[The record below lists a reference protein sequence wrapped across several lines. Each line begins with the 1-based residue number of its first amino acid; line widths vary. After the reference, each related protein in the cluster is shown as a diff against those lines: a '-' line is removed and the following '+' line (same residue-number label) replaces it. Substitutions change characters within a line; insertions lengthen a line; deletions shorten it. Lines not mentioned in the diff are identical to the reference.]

1 MEEILADLCGTSP
14 EDPLPVWIHG
24 SVGHCFNQLIL
35 NVVPHVILALVS
47 ACYLGTPRSVPGASH
62 RPGWKCR
69 ITASFMLTVLPI
81 LGIISAAISQQELG
95 TLYLTV
101 MTNGIAMLAWL
112 THSLALLMLYR
123 STYGSSRGPAAMVL
137 LALFPI
143 PALIITLVW
152 CCKNGLAGPYLHAA
166 HIFRLS
172 ILCLQLATLL
182 IYVIGYITPVA
193 SRQDF
198 CSINDLGQHEP
209 LITES
214 GIPVSTWQGVAED
227 GESWL
232 SRFSYTWMNPLMKR
246 GYQCMLNRPQDIYL
260 LPRRLQAARVRD
272 HFYSCWQEKAALSRK
287 EEDAMSSTS
296 PIITR
301 SDGTGYAFPSSK
313 SPCDTQQAVQLL
325 SVLHAAFGLR
335 YYSLGLLKLAGSL
348 LGFSGPLLLNL
359 LVGFME
365 SHQEPLS
372 HGVLYALGL
381 FAGSF
386 LGALLRNQFN
396 YEVNKVMLTVRAA
409 VISAIYRK
417 ALRVSGSS
425 LADFTMGEIVNFMST
440 DTDRLVNFCVSFHE
454 VWSLPVQFAITLF
467 LLYQQVGVAFLGG
480 LALALLLVPVN
491 KVIANRIMENN
502 KEMLKYK
509 DTRVKLMT
517 EFLCGIRVIK
527 FYTWE
532 QHFGARI
539 NACRAKELQKLRAIK
554 YLDAVC
560 VYLWAALPVVVSIVI
575 FITYVLLGHQLTATK
590 VFTAL
595 ALVGMLI
602 FPLNNFPWVLNG
614 VLDAKVSLDRIQRF
628 LELSDQNLQAYYT
641 IDGPTDPS
649 SALEMHQSAFSW
661 SSAKEESTRQHL
673 ARGSLQIFIQDLAVA
688 KGVLV
693 GVVGK
698 VGCGKSSL
706 LAAITGELN
715 RLGGQVYVWDL
726 EQGFGLATQE
736 PWIQFTTVRENI
748 LFGRDYDARL
758 YQEVLEACALSDDLN
773 ILPAG
778 DQTEVGENGVTL
790 SGGQKARIALARA
803 AYQEKEIYLLDDP
816 LAAVDADVA
825 NHLMQKCILGFLKH
839 KTRILCTH
847 RTEFLEN
854 ADTLLLMDN
863 GRIVKIGTPSEILPL
878 VEATPKVNEEN
889 KRRQN
894 KVSSEQGQEEDMEI
908 QTEELGQANCLLQ
921 REEEKKKGAVAFQV
935 YRAYWLAVGSCLALS
950 ILFSLFLMQAS
961 GNVSVWWLSHW
972 ISNLPQTANIS
983 TRPLS
988 ASFPSPQLLL
998 FSLAG
1003 LISRIQVLGTAP
1015 IYPNSTLDVNFY
1027 LTVYGGI
1034 AGANSFFT
1042 LLRAFLFAYG
1052 TIRAATVIHSRLLQR
1067 VMKAIVTFFDVTPTA
1082 RVLNRLSSDLSL
1094 PFILN
1099 IFLANVFG
1107 LLGMLVMIT
1116 YGLPWIG
1123 LILLPLAALYFSIQR
1138 YYRRTSRELKRLYS
1152 LTLSPIYTHFSET
1165 LTGLSTIRAT
1175 RATERFEA
1183 ENQLR
1188 LEQNQRCLFASN
1200 TAMQWLDIRLQ
1211 MIGVAVVTAI
1221 AGIAII
1227 QHQRQLGNPG
1237 LVGLAL
1243 SYALSVTNLLSSLI
1257 SSFTQTETM
1266 MVSVERAE
1274 EYSTDIPIEP
1284 QEQLI
1289 QVAPDWPS
1297 QGLVEFQ
1304 QVVLVY
1310 RPGLPNALDGVTFTI
1325 YPGEK
1330 VGIVGRTGSGK
1341 STIFLALFRMVEL
1354 RGGHILLDN
1363 VDSRLVGLESL
1374 RSKLAIIP
1382 QDPFLFSGTIREN
1395 LDPLGQHTDS
1405 DLYQVL
1411 EQCHLQEVIAQ
1422 MGESNASLVGL
1433 ALSYALSVTN
1443 LLSSLISSFTQT
1455 ETMMVSVERAEEYS
1469 TDIPIEPQEQLIQV
1483 APDWPSQG
1491 LVEFQQVVLVY
1502 RPGLPNALDGVTF
1515 TIYPGE
1521 KVGIVGR
1528 TGSGKSTIFLALFRM
1543 VELRGGH
1550 ILLDNVD
1557 SRLVGLESLRSKLA
1571 IIPQDPFLF
1580 SGTIRENL
1588 DPLGQHTD
1596 SDLYQVLEQCHL
1608 QEVIAQMGGLDC
1620 ELGERGKSLSVGQR
1634 QLMCLAR
1641 ALLTQAKVLCIDEA
1655 TASVDQKTDQLL
1667 QQTIRQR
1674 FTDKTVLTIAH
1685 RLNTILD
1692 SDRVLVMHAGKVA
1705 ELDSPAALS
1714 KREDSLFQRL
1724 LTSGQQ

>member
-1 MEEILADLCGTSP
+1 
-14 EDPLPVWIHG
+14 
-24 SVGHCFNQLIL
+24 
-35 NVVPHVILALVS
+35 
-47 ACYLGTPRSVPGASH
+47 
-62 RPGWKCR
+62 
-69 ITASFMLTVLPI
+69 
-81 LGIISAAISQQELG
+81 
-95 TLYLTV
+95 
-101 MTNGIAMLAWL
+101 
-112 THSLALLMLYR
+112 
-123 STYGSSRGPAAMVL
+123 
-137 LALFPI
+137 
-143 PALIITLVW
+143 
-152 CCKNGLAGPYLHAA
+152 
-166 HIFRLS
+166 
-172 ILCLQLATLL
+172 
-182 IYVIGYITPVA
+182 
-193 SRQDF
+193 
-198 CSINDLGQHEP
+198 
-209 LITES
+209 
-214 GIPVSTWQGVAED
+214 
-227 GESWL
+227 
-232 SRFSYTWMNPLMKR
+232 
-246 GYQCMLNRPQDIYL
+246 MLNRPQDVYL
-260 LPRRLQAARVRD
+260 LPRRLQAARVHD
-272 HFYSCWQEKAALSRK
+272 HFYSCWQEKAALIQK
-287 EEDAMSSTS
+287 EEDTMSSTS
-296 PIITR
+296 PIVTK
-301 SDGTGYAFPSSK
+301 SDGSGDASPSSG
-313 SPCDTQQAVQLL
+313 SRCDAQQAVQLL

-359 LVGFME
+359 LVSFME

-386 LGALLRNQFN
+386 LGALLRNQFS

-425 LADFTMGEIVNFMST
+425 LAGFTMGEIVNFMST

-454 VWSLPVQFAITLF
+454 VWSLPFQFAITLY

-502 KEMLKYK
+502 KEMLKHK

-517 EFLCGIRVIK
+517 EFLCGMRVIK

-532 QHFGARI
+532 QHFSARI
-539 NACRAKELQKLRAIK
+539 NVCRAKELQKLRAIK

-602 FPLNNFPWVLNG
+602 LPLNNFPWVLNG
-614 VLDAKVSLDRIQRF
+614 ILDAKVSLDRIQCF
-628 LELSDQNLQAYYT
+628 LELSDQDLHAYYT
-641 IDGPTDPS
+641 TDGPTDPS
-649 SALEMHQSAFSW
+649 SALEMRHSTFSW
-661 SSAKEESTRQHL
+661 SPAREESTRQHL
-673 ARGSLQIFIQDLAVA
+673 SRGTLQIFIQDLAVA
-688 KGVLV
+688 KGALV

-715 RLGGQVYVWDL
+715 RFGGQVYVSDL
-726 EQGFGLATQE
+726 ERGFGLATQE

-758 YQEVLEACALSDDLN
+758 YHEVLEGCALSDDLN

-803 AYQEKEIYLLDDP
+803 VYQEKEIYLLDDP

-825 NHLMQKCILGFLKH
+825 NHLMQKCILGVLKH

-847 RTEFLEN
+847 RTEFLEK

-863 GRIVKIGTPSEILPL
+863 GRIVKTGTPSEILPL
-878 VEATPKVNEEN
+878 VEATPKVNEN

-894 KVSSEQGQEEDMEI
+894 KVPAEQGQEEDMEI
-908 QTEELGQANCLLQ
+908 EAEELGQANCLLQ
-921 REEEKKKGAVAFQV
+921 REEEKKEGAVAFQV

-950 ILFSLFLMQAS
+950 VFFSLLLMQAS

-988 ASFPSPQLLL
+988 ASVPSPQLLL

-1003 LISRIQVLGTAP
+1003 LVSRIQVLGTAP
-1015 IYPNSTLDVNFY
+1015 VHPNSTLDVNFY
-1027 LTVYGGI
+1027 LMVYGGI
-1034 AGANSFFT
+1034 AGANSVFT
-1042 LLRAFLFAYG
+1042 ILRAFLFAYG

-1067 VMKAIVTFFDVTPTA
+1067 VMK
-1082 RVLNRLSSDLSL
+1082 
-1094 PFILN
+1094 
-1099 IFLANVFG
+1099 
-1107 LLGMLVMIT
+1107 
-1116 YGLPWIG
+1116 
-1123 LILLPLAALYFSIQR
+1123 R
-1138 YYRRTSRELKRLYS
+1138 YYRCTSRELKRLYS

-1175 RATERFEA
+1175 RATDRFEA

-1188 LEQNQRCLFASN
+1188 LEQNQRCLFATN

-1243 SYALSVTNLLSSLI
+1243 SYALSVTNLLSGLI

-1284 QEQLI
+1284 QEQLV

-1297 QGLVEFQ
+1297 QGHVEFQ
-1304 QVVLVY
+1304 QVVLTY

-1354 RGGHILLDN
+1354 RGGRILLDN
-1363 VDSRLVGLESL
+1363 VDSRSVGLESL

-1395 LDPLGQHTDS
+1395 LDPLGRHTDF

-1411 EQCHLQEVIAQ
+1411 EQCHLQTVI
-1422 MGESNASLVGL
+1422 
-1433 ALSYALSVTN
+1433 T
-1443 LLSSLISSFTQT
+1443 
-1455 ETMMVSVERAEEYS
+1455 
-1469 TDIPIEPQEQLIQV
+1469 
-1483 APDWPSQG
+1483 
-1491 LVEFQQVVLVY
+1491 
-1502 RPGLPNALDGVTF
+1502 
-1515 TIYPGE
+1515 
-1521 KVGIVGR
+1521 
-1528 TGSGKSTIFLALFRM
+1528 
-1543 VELRGGH
+1543 
-1550 ILLDNVD
+1550 
-1557 SRLVGLESLRSKLA
+1557 
-1571 IIPQDPFLF
+1571 
-1580 SGTIRENL
+1580 
-1588 DPLGQHTD
+1588 
-1596 SDLYQVLEQCHL
+1596 
-1608 QEVIAQMGGLDC
+1608 QMGGLDS

-1634 QLMCLAR
+1634 QLVCLAR

-1674 FTDKTVLTIAH
+1674 FADKTVLTIAH

-1692 SDRVLVMHAGKVA
+1692 SDRVLVMHGGKVA
-1705 ELDSPAALS
+1705 ELDSPAVLS
-1714 KREDSLFQRL
+1714 KREDSLFQQL
-1724 LTSGQQ
+1724 LISGQQ

>member
-1 MEEILADLCGTSP
+1 MEEILADLCSTSP
-14 EDPLPVWIHG
+14 EDPLPVWVHG

-35 NVVPHVILALVS
+35 NVVPHAILALVS
-47 ACYLGTPRSVPGASH
+47 ACYLGTPRSPVPGASH

-69 ITASFMLTVLPI
+69 IAASFILTGLSI
-81 LGIISAAISQQELG
+81 LDIISAAITQQEFG
-95 TLYLTV
+95 TLYLVVLTS
-101 MTNGIAMLAWL
+101 GIALLAWL

-123 STYGSSRGPAAMVL
+123 STYGSSRGPAAMVF
-137 LALFPI
+137 LALFPV
-143 PALIITLVW
+143 PALIITVVW
-152 CCKNGLAGPYLHAA
+152 YCQNGVAWPHLHSA

-172 ILCLQLATLL
+172 ILCLQLASLL

-193 SRQDF
+193 SRQVF
-198 CSINDLGQHEP
+198 CSINDSWQREP
-209 LITES
+209 LISEP
-214 GIPVSTWQGVAED
+214 GIPAPNWQGVAED

-232 SRFSYTWMNPLMKR
+232 SRFSYAWMNPLMKR
-246 GYQCMLNRPQDIYL
+246 GYQWMLNQPQDVYL
-260 LPRRLQAARVRD
+260 LPQRLQAARVHD
-272 HFYSCWQEKAALSRK
+272 HFYSCWQEKAALSQE
-287 EEDAMSSTS
+287 EEDTMSSTS
-296 PIITR
+296 PIVTK
-301 SDGTGYAFPSSK
+301 SDGSGDASSSSG
-313 SPCDTQQAVQLL
+313 SPCDAQKAVQLL
-325 SVLHAAFGLR
+325 AVLHAAFGLR
-335 YYSLGLLKLAGSL
+335 YYSLGLLRLAGSL

-359 LVGFME
+359 LVSFME

-386 LGALLRNQFN
+386 LGAVLRNQFS

-425 LADFTMGEIVNFMST
+425 LTGFTMGEIVNFMST
-440 DTDRLVNFCVSFHE
+440 DTDRLVNFCISFHE
-454 VWSLPVQFAITLF
+454 VWSLPFQFAITLY

-480 LALALLLVPVN
+480 LGLALLLVPVN

-502 KEMLKYK
+502 KEMLKHK

-517 EFLCGIRVIK
+517 EFLCGMRVIK

-532 QHFGARI
+532 RHFGARI

-602 FPLNNFPWVLNG
+602 LPLNNFPWVLNG
-614 VLDAKVSLDRIQRF
+614 ILDAKVSLDRIQHF
-628 LELSDQNLQAYYT
+628 LELSDQDLHAYYIT
-641 IDGPTDPS
+641 DGPRDPS
-649 SALEMHQSAFSW
+649 SALEMHHSTFSW
-661 SSAKEESTRQHL
+661 SPPREESTRQHL
-673 ARGSLQIFIQDLAVA
+673 SGGTLQIFIQDLAVA
-688 KGVLV
+688 K
-693 GVVGK
+693 
-698 VGCGKSSL
+698 
-706 LAAITGELN
+706 
-715 RLGGQVYVWDL
+715 
-726 EQGFGLATQE
+726 
-736 PWIQFTTVRENI
+736 
-748 LFGRDYDARL
+748 
-758 YQEVLEACALSDDLN
+758 

-803 AYQEKEIYLLDDP
+803 VYQEKEIYLLDDP

-825 NHLMQKCILGFLKH
+825 NHLMQKCILGVLKH

-847 RTEFLEN
+847 RTEFLEK

-878 VEATPKVNEEN
+878 VEATLKVNEKN

-894 KVSSEQGQEEDMEI
+894 KVAAEQGQEEDMEI
-908 QTEELGQANCLLQ
+908 EAEELGQATCLLQ
-921 REEEKKKGAVAFQV
+921 REEEKKEGAVAFQV

-950 ILFSLFLMQAS
+950 ILFSLLLMQAS
-961 GNVSVWWLSHW
+961 RNISVWWLSHW

-983 TRPLS
+983 MRPVS

-998 FSLAG
+998 FSFVG
-1003 LISRIQVLGTAP
+1003 LVSHVQVLGTAP
-1015 IYPNSTLDVNFY
+1015 VHPNSTLDVNFY
-1027 LTVYGGI
+1027 LMVYGGI
-1034 AGANSFFT
+1034 AGANSVFT
-1042 LLRAFLFAYG
+1042 ILRAFLFAHG

-1067 VMKAIVTFFDVTPTA
+1067 VMKATVTFFDITPMG
-1082 RVLNRLSSDLSL
+1082 RILNRFSSDLYCVDDTL

-1123 LILLPLAALYFSIQR
+1123 LILLPLAVIYFSIQR

-1165 LTGLSTIRAT
+1165 LTGLSIIRAT
-1175 RATERFEA
+1175 RATDRFEA
-1183 ENQLR
+1183 ENQLQ

-1243 SYALSVTNLLSSLI
+1243 SYALSVTNLLSGLI

-1274 EYSTDIPIEP
+1274 EYSTDIHIEP
-1284 QEQLI
+1284 QEQLV

-1297 QGLVEFQ
+1297 RGHVEFQ
-1304 QVVLVY
+1304 QVVLTY

-1354 RGGHILLDN
+1354 RGGRILLDN
-1363 VDSRLVGLESL
+1363 VDSRSVGLESL

-1411 EQCHLQEVIAQ
+1411 EQCHLQAVI
-1422 MGESNASLVGL
+1422 
-1433 ALSYALSVTN
+1433 T
-1443 LLSSLISSFTQT
+1443 
-1455 ETMMVSVERAEEYS
+1455 
-1469 TDIPIEPQEQLIQV
+1469 
-1483 APDWPSQG
+1483 
-1491 LVEFQQVVLVY
+1491 
-1502 RPGLPNALDGVTF
+1502 
-1515 TIYPGE
+1515 
-1521 KVGIVGR
+1521 
-1528 TGSGKSTIFLALFRM
+1528 
-1543 VELRGGH
+1543 
-1550 ILLDNVD
+1550 
-1557 SRLVGLESLRSKLA
+1557 
-1571 IIPQDPFLF
+1571 
-1580 SGTIRENL
+1580 
-1588 DPLGQHTD
+1588 
-1596 SDLYQVLEQCHL
+1596 
-1608 QEVIAQMGGLDC
+1608 QMGGLDC

-1634 QLMCLAR
+1634 QLVCLAR

-1674 FTDKTVLTIAH
+1674 FADKTVLTIAH

-1705 ELDSPAALS
+1705 ELDSPAVLS